1 MLKRKSQEKGR
12 KGKKIQEKRQNISH
26 GGKRQEFL
34 KIKNKIK
41 KEGKIH
47 KKKFFFKNVK
57 KKDKK
62 KGLVK
67 KKRQQRNQKKRRE
80 RSGQMSSLE
89 KNKEKG

>member
-26 GGKRQEFL
+26 GGKRQEFF

-47 KKKFFFKNVK
+47 KKKFF
-57 KKDKK
+57 
-62 KGLVK
+62 
-67 KKRQQRNQKKRRE
+67 
-80 RSGQMSSLE
+80 
-89 KNKEKG
+89 